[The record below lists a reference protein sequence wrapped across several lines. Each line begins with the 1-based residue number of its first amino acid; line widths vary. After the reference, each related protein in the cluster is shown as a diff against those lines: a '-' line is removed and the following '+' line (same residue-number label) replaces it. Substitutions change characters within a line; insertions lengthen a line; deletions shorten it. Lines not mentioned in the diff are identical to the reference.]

1 MFRRRLLACAFL
13 AAALAA
19 GPAAASG
26 EKAAGEKGDKLV
38 GQYVDLQPMA
48 LPVVVD
54 GRLVNYIFVTVRLNL
69 AANADTSRW
78 RAKEPYFRDALVRA
92 GYATPF
98 TVPNEPDKIDVAR
111 VSAALM
117 RAATGIA
124 GPNVVRSAVVTS
136 QKPSRRARAPRA

>member
-1 MFRRRLLACAFL
+1 
-13 AAALAA
+13 
-19 GPAAASG
+19 
-26 EKAAGEKGDKLV
+26 
-38 GQYVDLQPMA
+38 MA

-92 GYATPF
+92 AHASPF
-98 TVPNEPDKIDVAR
+98 TVPNEPDKIDAAR

-117 RAATGIA
+117 KAATAIT
-124 GPNVVRSAVVTS
+124 GPNVVRSVAVTS
-136 QKPSRRARAPRA
+136 QKPSRRARTPRA